1 MKHTLIAA
9 VLVGLPIAVLAQPA
23 TPDTLTALLQEV
35 RALRVAL
42 ERSAITGPQ
51 IQLLAGRLTVQ
62 NERVSRAARDL
73 DQVRLNLSNTSMATA
88 RAATQAQQ
96 LEQTLATT
104 ANAEQRKQIEFE
116 QRVLKQQIE
125 EMTAE
130 EQRLRLRETELAA
143 ALAAEQTAWNELNR
157 RLDELERILKR

>member
-1 MKHTLIAA
+1 
-9 VLVGLPIAVLAQPA
+9 
-23 TPDTLTALLQEV
+23 
-35 RALRVAL
+35 
-42 ERSAITGPQ
+42 
-51 IQLLAGRLTVQ
+51 
-62 NERVSRAARDL
+62 
-73 DQVRLNLSNTSMATA
+73 VRLNLSNTSMATA